1 MKLNN
6 SKKNI
11 LVTGGAGFVGS
22 IFCSHLKKKYKKY
35 FNIFVIDNL
44 SSGKKKYINCD
55 KFYQF
60 NLEDN
65 NRLNNFFE
73 NNKID
78 IVVHLAAYTNLRD
91 NNLKKFNTNNYLAT
105 KSIVESIIKFNVRK
119 LIFSS
124 TAAVYGNPNNIPIIE
139 NAILNPISYY
149 GKSKLKAEKFIQNN
163 SKNNYKSVI
172 FRFFNAA
179 GANINFKIGEDK
191 SPPEHLI
198 PIVIRNT
205 LNGIKN
211 KIYSNFRTKDG
222 TGIRDYVHVDDIC
235 EALIKSLFYFDKMK
249 INTEIFNLGSGNRM
263 SSLMVVNKIQ
273 YYSKKKI
280 DFIFTNKKKGEPD
293 HLLSSISKVKKMLNW
308 KPKKNM
314 NKILKDSLYW
324 EKYIDD

>member
-22 IFCSHLKKKYKKY
+22 IFCLHLKKKYKKY

-91 NNLKKFNTNNYLAT
+91 NNLKKFNINNYLAT

-205 LNGIKN
+205 LNGIKTR
-211 KIYSNFRTKDG
+211 IYSNFRTKDG
-222 TGIRDYVHVDDIC
+222 TGIRDFVHVDDIC
-235 EALIKSLFYFDKMK
+235 EALIKSLFYFNKMK
-249 INTEIFNLGSGNRM
+249 INTEIFNLGSGNRI
-263 SSLMVVNKIQ
+263 SSLTVVNKIQ
-273 YYSKKKI
+273 YYLKKKI
-280 DFIFTNKKKGEPD
+280 DFIFMNKKKGEPD
-293 HLLSSISKVKKMLNW
+293 QLLSSISRVKKMLNW
-308 KPKKNM
+308 KPKKNID
-314 NKILKDSLYW
+314 KILKDSLYW